1 MQAKLWLVIGLAG
14 QALFTGRFL
23 VQWITSER
31 LGRSVIPLAFWWLSL
46 AGGLTLLAYAIWRR
60 DPVFIIGQTTGIL
73 VYSRNLAL
81 LRRNAAAPA

>member
-73 VYSRNLAL
+73 VYGRNLAL